1 MHSVIP
7 EMLGGARSPL
17 SRNTSSPDNSLGL
30 GSFPLTACRTVLP
43 VGVFPLHQTCR
54 SEYLNKYPVGVEHRM
69 DLDTYGTFCIT
80 VPLQQVVAIVE
91 ELRKSNRD
99 WERRANSDPQASRD
113 LNVRQTIGSL
123 YNIQPYISPR

>member
-1 MHSVIP
+1 
-7 EMLGGARSPL
+7 
-17 SRNTSSPDNSLGL
+17 
-30 GSFPLTACRTVLP
+30 
-43 VGVFPLHQTCR
+43 
-54 SEYLNKYPVGVEHRM
+54 M

-80 VPLQQVVAIVE
+80 VPLQQVVAIIE